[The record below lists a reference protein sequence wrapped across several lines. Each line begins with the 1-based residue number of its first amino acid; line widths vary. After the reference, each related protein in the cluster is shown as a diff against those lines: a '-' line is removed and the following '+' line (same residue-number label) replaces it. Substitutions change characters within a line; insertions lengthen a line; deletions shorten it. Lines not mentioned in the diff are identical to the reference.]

1 MPLPFIYTRVF
12 AVPRSIP
19 ISVLIIIMIF
29 PFLELFGM
37 YVNIFLY
44 EIYGN
49 TLKITFFFCSI
60 KIRSTILLLFLHIQ
74 SYYIQKVIFFKVF
87 FPENPIFQE
96 K

>member
-1 MPLPFIYTRVF
+1 
-12 AVPRSIP
+12 
-19 ISVLIIIMIF
+19 MIF

-49 TLKITFFFCSI
+49 TLKITFFFCTI

-87 FPENPIFQE
+87 FQKILFFKKNKIFLINDAS
-96 K
+96 